1 MSAEKKVVK
10 KAKEA
15 DDQVRKVS
23 PRTFSTKQ
31 REAVMKKWY
40 ELREKGMSAQDA
52 ATKVGVSYLSLHKW
66 EKRFGGKPAKEG
78 AEAPASAEVT
88 NVIPLKEHKE
98 KKAAKL
104 EAAKASGIVVTAPNG
119 FSVTVPD
126 IETAK
131 QLMS

>member
-1 MSAEKKVVK
+1 MSAEKKS

-15 DDQVRKVS
+15 DDKVRKVS

-40 ELREKGMSAQDA
+40 DLREKGMSAQDA

-66 EKRFGGKPAKEG
+66 EKRFGGKPKAD
-78 AEAPASAEVT
+78 APASAEVT

-104 EAAKASGIVVTAPNG
+104 EAATKASGILVTSPNG
-119 FSVTVPD
+119 YTAVAPD